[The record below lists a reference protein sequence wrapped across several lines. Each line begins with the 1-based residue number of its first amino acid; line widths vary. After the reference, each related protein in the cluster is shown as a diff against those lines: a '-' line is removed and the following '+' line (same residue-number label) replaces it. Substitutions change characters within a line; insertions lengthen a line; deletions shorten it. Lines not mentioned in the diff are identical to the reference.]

1 MEDYMK
7 KIFSLLIAIALFGTL
22 FVFAPMTASGI
33 FQLTPTP
40 ELEVW
45 YWDASGVAGE
55 VIPMY
60 AITTTPREW
69 YQLKAD
75 GLKIDGPAKICRPFR
90 AGRFG
95 WVGEIFQ
102 LVDGAW
108 VKLPTTAAWVADTEG
123 KYTVCAQ
130 APAAGTY
137 ALFGYWVK
145 PEGYEEPIIFWVK
158 LNPS

>member
-1 MEDYMK
+1 MK
-7 KIFSLLIAIALFGTL
+7 KIVALFIAIALFGML
-22 FVFAPMTASGI
+22 FVVTPKDTSGI
-33 FQLTPTP
+33 FYIPTAEP
-40 ELEVW
+40 EEW
-45 YWDASGVAGE
+45 YWDIAGVTGE
-55 VIPMY
+55 IIPMY
-60 AITTTPREW
+60 TITTVPREW

-102 LVDGAW
+102 LVDGKW
-108 VKLPTTAAWVADTEG
+108 VKLPTTVAWVADAEG
-123 KYTVCAQ
+123 KFTVCAQ

-145 PEGYEEPIIFWVK
+145 PADYEEPQVFEVG
-158 LNPS
+158 LRVE

>member
-1 MEDYMK
+1 MK
-7 KIFSLLIAIALFGTL
+7 KIITLLIAISLFEML
-22 FVFAPMTASGI
+22 FVVTPKDTSGI
-33 FQLTPTP
+33 FYIPTAEP
-40 ELEVW
+40 EEW
-45 YWDASGVAGE
+45 YWDNVGVTGE
-55 VIPMY
+55 IIPMY
-60 AITTTPREW
+60 TITTVPREW

-75 GLKIDGPAKICRPFR
+75 GLKIDGPAKICRPYR

-108 VKLPTTAAWVADTEG
+108 VKLPTTAAWVADAEG
-123 KYTVCAQ
+123 KFTVCAQ

-145 PEGYEEPIIFWVK
+145 PADYVEPQVFEVIIRVE
-158 LNPS
+158 

>member
-1 MEDYMK
+1 MK
-7 KIFSLLIAIALFGTL
+7 KIVALFIAIALFGML
-22 FVFAPMTASGI
+22 FVVTPKDTSGI
-33 FQLTPTP
+33 FYIPTAEP
-40 ELEVW
+40 EEW
-45 YWDASGVAGE
+45 YWDNAGVTGE
-55 VIPMY
+55 NIPMY
-60 AITTTPREW
+60 TITTVPREW

-102 LVDGAW
+102 LVDGKW
-108 VKLPTTAAWVADTEG
+108 VKLPTTAAWVADAEG
-123 KYTVCAQ
+123 KFTVCAQ

-145 PEGYEEPIIFWVK
+145 PADYEEPQVFEVG
-158 LNPS
+158 LRVE

>member
-1 MEDYMK
+1 MK
-7 KIFSLLIAIALFGTL
+7 KVISLLFITALFATL
-22 FVFAPMTASGI
+22 FIFTPVTASAI
-33 FQLTPTP
+33 FRVTPTP
-40 ELEVW
+40 ENEVW
-45 YWDASGVAGE
+45 YWDNADVTGE
-55 VIPMY
+55 VLPMY
-60 AITTTPREW
+60 TITSVPREW

-108 VKLPTTAAWVADTEG
+108 VKLPTTAAWVPDAEG

-145 PEGYEEPIIFWVK
+145 PADYEEPVIFA
-158 LNPS
+158 LEINPQ

>member
-1 MEDYMK
+1 MK
-7 KIFSLLIAIALFGTL
+7 KVVSLLLITALFATL
-22 FVFAPMTASGI
+22 LIFTPVTASAI
-33 FQLTPTP
+33 YKITPAP

-45 YWDASGVAGE
+45 YWDNAGVTGE

-60 AITTTPREW
+60 SITTIPREW

-75 GLKIDGPAKICRPFR
+75 GLKIDGPARICRPFW

-95 WVGEIFQ
+95 WVGDIFH

-108 VKLPTTAAWVADTEG
+108 VKLPTTAGWVADAEG

-145 PEGYEEPIIFWVK
+145 PEGYIEVVPDQVAP
-158 LNPS
+158 N